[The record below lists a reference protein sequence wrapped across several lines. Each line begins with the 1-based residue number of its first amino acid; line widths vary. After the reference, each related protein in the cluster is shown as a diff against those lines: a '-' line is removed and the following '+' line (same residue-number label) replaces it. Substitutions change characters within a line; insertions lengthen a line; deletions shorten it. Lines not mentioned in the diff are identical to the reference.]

1 MLLHRLSAQPQSTRV
16 RPRQNLD
23 RDSRAARAT
32 DVTAMQA
39 NVSRIQQDIL
49 ALSNAT
55 NGQAGSEQ
63 DGAEAGQMAAL
74 NRELEMAQRE
84 LAKIQGRI

>member
-1 MLLHRLSAQPQSTRV
+1 
-16 RPRQNLD
+16 
-23 RDSRAARAT
+23 
-32 DVTAMQA
+32 MQA

-55 NGQAGSEQ
+55 KGQAGSEQ